1 MPAAAPDNPPVV
13 TITNKTVTAGT
24 VIPLSQLF
32 SYSDPDA
39 GDSVI
44 GFSVQDRSTGGGH
57 LFLNGVQQADNV
69 VFGNTATGI
78 PINQISQWTFV
89 AGPAGSSDSVGFNAI
104 DSHDAFNSPGAVATV
119 TVPAAA
125 PDNPPVVTVTNKTVT
140 AGTVIPLSQLF
151 SYSDPD
157 AGDSVTAFAVRDRTL
172 GGGYLTLNGAHQT
185 DGAVFDEIPIGQI
198 GQWAF
203 VAGPSGASDT
213 IGFNAYDSHGVFST
227 AVTATVTVPAAAPD
241 NPPVVTITNKTVTA
255 GTVIP
260 LSQLFSYSD
269 PDAGDSVTAFAVR
282 DRTLGGGYL
291 TLNGAHQTDGAVFDE
306 IPISQIGQWAFVAA
320 RPARPTRSASM
331 RMTATA
337 SSVRR
342 LPRR

>member
-1 MPAAAPDNPPVV
+1 M
-13 TITNKTVTAGT
+13 
-24 VIPLSQLF
+24 
-32 SYSDPDA
+32 
-39 GDSVI
+39 
-44 GFSVQDRSTGGGH
+44 
-57 LFLNGVQQADNV
+57 
-69 VFGNTATGI
+69 
-78 PINQISQWTFV
+78 
-89 AGPAGSSDSVGFNAI
+89 
-104 DSHDAFNSPGAVATV
+104 

-125 PDNPPVVTVTNKTVT
+125 PDNPPVVTVTNKTV
-140 AGTVIPLSQLF
+140 A
-151 SYSDPD
+151 
-157 AGDSVTAFAVRDRTL
+157 
-172 GGGYLTLNGAHQT
+172 
-185 DGAVFDEIPIGQI
+185 
-198 GQWAF
+198 
-203 VAGPSGASDT
+203 
-213 IGFNAYDSHGVFST
+213 
-227 AVTATVTVPAAAPD
+227 
-241 NPPVVTITNKTVTA
+241 A

-306 IPISQIGQWAFVAA
+306 IPISQIGQWAFVAGP